1 MKKLLILLAF
11 VATSLFAEVTN
22 IYPDTAFLSKKIPIV
37 DIRTQSE
44 WKETGVL
51 KGAVPITFFDERG
64 SYNIPLFLKELSTKV
79 DVKKPFALVCRS
91 GSRTKMVSAFLSQK
105 LGYNV
110 YDLNGGMLYVMG
122 KNLPIVPYKK

>member
-51 KGAVPITFFDERG
+51 KGAIPITFFDERG
-64 SYNIPLFLKELSTKV
+64 SYNIPLFLKELSAKV
-79 DVKKPFALVCRS
+79 DVKKPFALVC
-91 GSRTKMVSAFLSQK
+91 
-105 LGYNV
+105 
-110 YDLNGGMLYVMG
+110 
-122 KNLPIVPYKK
+122 

>member
-22 IYPDTAFLSKKIPIV
+22 IYPDTVFLSKKIPII
-37 DIRTQSE
+37 DIRTQGE
-44 WKETGVL
+44 WKETGLL
-51 KGAVPITFFDERG
+51 KGAIPITFFDERG

-79 DVKKPFALVCRS
+79 NVKKPFALVCRS

>member
-51 KGAVPITFFDERG
+51 KGAIPITFFDERG
-64 SYNIPLFLKELSTKV
+64 SYNIPLFLKELSAKV